1 MTYPELLQKLKAT
14 HPAVADTLLAAY
26 QNRVDHLNA
35 YRNGVR
41 FAGIEEWLQYLD
53 GLRESLERTATVPK
67 IAFLYERVRSDYV
80 TALEATLSGYPS
92 VTHDAMRDV
101 MEVEFLVRDFAADF
115 PRLAQWLAADKRDL
129 QRNFQPVH
137 LRERHAQRLG
147 VEARQLP
154 EAADYA
160 GHSGVLH
167 VNPHTP
173 DLFRKGLVDA
183 ADTFRID
190 MCFWEMFQH
199 ARRLAFATFDLLST
213 PAFHGAHN
221 PDPNVSLPSVAKAY
235 ERTQEMQQIFMA
247 LVVGASAEQEDI

>member
-1 MTYPELLQKLKAT
+1 MIYPEILQELQAT
-14 HPAVADTLLAAY
+14 HPAVAATLLTAY
-26 QNRVDHLNA
+26 RNRVDHLQA

-41 FAGIEEWLQYLD
+41 FAGIEEWLQHLNA
-53 GLRESLERTATVPK
+53 LRESLERTTTAPK

-101 MEVEFLVRDFAADF
+101 MEVELLVRDFAADF
-115 PRLAQWLAADKRDL
+115 PRLAQWLGADKRDL

-137 LRERHAQRLG
+137 LRERHARRVG

-173 DLFRKGLVDA
+173 GLFRKGLVEA
-183 ADTFRID
+183 SDTFRID
-190 MCFWEMFQH
+190 MCFWKCFNT
-199 ARRLAFATFDLLST
+199 RDGWRSPRLTSLALPRFTAST
-213 PAFHGAHN
+213 TRTRTSVCPPWPRPGSAHKKCN
-221 PDPNVSLPSVAKAY
+221 RSLWHC
-235 ERTQEMQQIFMA
+235 
-247 LVVGASAEQEDI
+247 